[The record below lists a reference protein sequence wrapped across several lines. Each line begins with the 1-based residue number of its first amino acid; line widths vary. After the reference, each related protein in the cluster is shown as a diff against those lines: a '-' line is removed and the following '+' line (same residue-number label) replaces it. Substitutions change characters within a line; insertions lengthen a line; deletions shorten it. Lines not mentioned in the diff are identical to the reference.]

1 MAETFAMAAT
11 AVTATNAVTL
21 ISSSSSTIH
30 VVRSLNLCNVHTA
43 RTAAATVVVTRSNT
57 ATRFT
62 VSVFTQVTCQ
72 ESIEVLAQPLVLNNS
87 DTLQIS
93 CNPVTEVHAVA
104 SFLRIT

>member
-1 MAETFAMAAT
+1 MAETFAMVAT
-11 AVTATNAVTL
+11 AVTATSAVTL
-21 ISSSSSTIH
+21 IGANFSAVH
-30 VVRSLNLCNVHTA
+30 VVRSLNICNVHTA
-43 RTAAATVVVTRSNT
+43 STAAATVIVTRTNT

-72 ESIEVLAQPLVLNNS
+72 ESIEVLTQPLVLNNS